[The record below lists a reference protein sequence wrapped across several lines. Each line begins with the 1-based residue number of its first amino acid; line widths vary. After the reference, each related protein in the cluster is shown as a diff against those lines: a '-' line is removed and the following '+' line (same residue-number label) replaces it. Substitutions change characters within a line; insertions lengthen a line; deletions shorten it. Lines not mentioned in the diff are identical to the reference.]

1 MNTIHQRTFLVISLF
16 YSSKLWHFFPWK
28 FLIVFQRWLF
38 LALNF
43 FNGFWIVIFFFFI
56 FSKSSVR
63 KPKSIKYTHNLD
75 PNVTT
80 SGQKVVTLVLQ
91 QISQGQADTSPA
103 VIQGPLILT
112 TPPRPP
118 QQTFASRLQGDWLK
132 REFQNTP
139 VPNVPAAKGEMI
151 SMNFLKKKI
160 NRCVAFISLFEN
172 VPLFMSILSKWLKDD
187 PNLKGRNP

>member
-1 MNTIHQRTFLVISLF
+1 MEKWCTGIVADMKIDCAVRFEVSCQRERKREKKAALELYSDE
-16 YSSKLWHFFPWK
+16 YHSSKDFSCHFPFLFFKTMTFFLPWK

-43 FNGFWIVIFFFFI
+43 FNGFWIVIIFFFI

-139 VPNVPAAKGEMI
+139 VPNVPAAKG
-151 SMNFLKKKI
+151 
-160 NRCVAFISLFEN
+160 
-172 VPLFMSILSKWLKDD
+172 
-187 PNLKGRNP
+187 

>member
-1 MNTIHQRTFLVISLF
+1 M
-16 YSSKLWHFFPWK
+16 
-28 FLIVFQRWLF
+28 
-38 LALNF
+38 
-43 FNGFWIVIFFFFI
+43 IFFFFI

-103 VIQGPLILT
+103 VIHGPLTLT

-118 QQTFASRLQGDWLK
+118 QQTFASRLQGDWLR

-160 NRCVAFISLFEN
+160 NRCIAFISLFEN
-172 VPLFMSILSKWLKDD
+172 VPLFMSILSK
-187 PNLKGRNP
+187 